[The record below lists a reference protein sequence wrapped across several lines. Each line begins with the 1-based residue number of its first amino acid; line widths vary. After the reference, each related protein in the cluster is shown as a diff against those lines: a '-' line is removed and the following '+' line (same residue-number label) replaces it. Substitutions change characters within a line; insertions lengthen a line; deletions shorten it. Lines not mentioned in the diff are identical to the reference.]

1 MHHKKH
7 ITIVGAGYVGLSLAA
22 LLCQKHDVM
31 ILDISASKVDAIN
44 QRQSPI
50 KDEHIS
56 QVLLQNNISLN
67 ATQDKEKA
75 YQHGDIIFICVP
87 TNYDSEKNYFD
98 TTYVDEVLQDGMQ
111 HSPNA
116 TFVIKSTI
124 PVGYTEMIQH
134 LYQTDNIFFSPEFLR
149 EDHALYDNLYPSR
162 IIVGATHSRAIEVG
176 NLLKESALKVDVK
189 VLYTT
194 STNAESIKLFSNT
207 YLAMRISFFNELDT
221 FAEIRGLDTKDI
233 IEGVSLDPR
242 IGRYYNNP
250 SFGYGGYCL
259 PKDTKQLLSNYE
271 WVPQNLIEAIVIS
284 NETRKDHIV
293 DMIMRKEVDTIGI
306 YRLTMKKDSDNMRDS
321 SIFGVIQRL
330 KDKGKNVI
338 IYEPLIQESTLEGMM
353 ILHHLEE
360 FKRLSGVVVCN
371 RMEDELKDIQHKVYT
386 RDIFASDT

>member
-7 ITIVGAGYVGLSLAA
+7 ITIVGAGYVGLSLSA
-22 LLCQKHDVM
+22 LLCQKHDVI
-31 ILDISASKVDAIN
+31 ILDVSTFKVDAIN
-44 QRQSPI
+44 KRQSPI
-50 KDEHIS
+50 KDERIS
-56 QVLLQNNISLN
+56 QVLLQNNISLL

-75 YQHGDIIFICVP
+75 YQHGEIIFICVP
-87 TNYDSEKNYFD
+87 TNYDPEKNYFD
-98 TTYVDEVLQDGMQ
+98 TTYVDDVLQDGMQ
-111 HSPNA
+111 LSPNA

-134 LYQTDNIFFSPEFLR
+134 LYHTDNIFFSPEFLR

-162 IIVGATHSRAIEVG
+162 IIIGATHSRAIEVG

-189 VLYTT
+189 VLYTS

-330 KDKGKNVI
+330 KDKGKRVI

-386 RDIFASDT
+386 RDIFSSFI

>member
-1 MHHKKH
+1 MSKKK

-22 LLCQKHDVM
+22 LLCQKHQVVV
-31 ILDISASKVDAIN
+31 LDISKEKVEAIN
-44 QRQSPI
+44 QKQSPI

-56 QVLLQNNISLN
+56 QVLEQNNISLA
-67 ATQDKEKA
+67 ATQNKESA
-75 YQHGDIIFICVP
+75 YLHAEVVFICVP
-87 TNYDSEKNYFD
+87 TNYDPEKNYFD
-98 TTYVDEVLQDGMQ
+98 TKYVDEVIQDGMQ
-111 HSPNA
+111 INPHA
-116 TFVIKSTI
+116 TYVIKSTI

-134 LYQTDNIFFSPEFLR
+134 MYLNETIFFSPEFLR

-162 IIVGATHSRAIEVG
+162 IIIGSDRKEGHLVGE
-176 NLLKESALKVDVK
+176 LLKESALKLDVQ
-189 VLYTT
+189 VLYTS
-194 STNAESIKLFSNT
+194 STNAEAIKLFSNT

-233 IEGVSLDPR
+233 IKGVSLDPR
-242 IGRYYNNP
+242 IGAFYNNP

-293 DMIMRKEVDTIGI
+293 DMIMKKEADMIGI

-330 KDKGKNVI
+330 KDKGKKVM
-338 IYEPLIQESTLEGMM
+338 IYEPLIKETLIDGMPVFHN
-353 ILHHLEE
+353 LDE
-360 FKRLSGVVVCN
+360 FKRLAGLVVCN
-371 RMEDELKDIQHKVYT
+371 RMEPELKDIEDKVYT
-386 RDIFASDT
+386 RDIFSSDT